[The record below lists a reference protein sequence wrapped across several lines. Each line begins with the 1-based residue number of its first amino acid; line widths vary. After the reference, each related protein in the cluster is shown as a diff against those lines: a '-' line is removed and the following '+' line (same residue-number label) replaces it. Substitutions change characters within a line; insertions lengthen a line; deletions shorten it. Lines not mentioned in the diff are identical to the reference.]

1 VAGMAGKFT
10 LQSMCMYD
18 CMYECRE
25 GASDRVGVV
34 CVCVWGGG
42 ECVSSVGVCIMCVM
56 NVCDECVCGSVCM
69 HVYVMSVQV

>member
-1 VAGMAGKFT
+1 VF
-10 LQSMCMYD
+10 
-18 CMYECRE
+18 
-25 GASDRVGVV
+25 V
-34 CVCVWGGG
+34 CGGG